1 MKNIDEQLEVI
12 KHGASEIIQEDELV
26 KKLKSGKKLVI
37 KAGLD
42 PTMPDMHLGH
52 TVVLNKLKQFQ
63 DLGHQVVFLIGD
75 YTASIGDPS
84 GRDVTRPS
92 IDSNAIKKNAK
103 IFEKEI
109 FKILSKKDTIIEFN
123 SNWLGKFDGIDLI
136 NLAASQ
142 TVARML
148 ERDDFDKRYKSKKPI
163 SIHEFLYPLLQ
174 AYDSVHLKADV
185 ELGGTDQKFNLLL
198 GRKLQEQ
205 NNIEPQICITMPI
218 LEGLDGVKKMSKS
231 YDNYISISD
240 EPKEMFGKIM
250 SISDELMWKYYN
262 LLSFIAPSEIK
273 KIKKTVINDNV
284 NPRDIKLRL
293 SEELVARFYGGKIAK
308 TCVDNFV
315 NRFSNNEVTDDIE
328 LKTIKNTNDSGVID
342 IIALITKSLNI
353 VSSTSE
359 VRRLLKQNA
368 IKIDGKIINSI
379 DYQCIDN
386 KEFLLQVGKKV
397 AYKVIIK

>member
-1 MKNIDEQLEVI
+1 MKKIDEQLEII
-12 KHGASEIIQEDELV
+12 KYGSSEIIQEDELI
-26 KKLKSGKKLVI
+26 KKLKSNRKLVV

-63 DLGHQVVFLIGD
+63 DLGHQVIFLIGD

-84 GRDVTRPS
+84 GRDVMRPS
-92 IDSNAIKKNAK
+92 IDLNTVKKNAK

-109 FKILSKKDTIIEFN
+109 YKILSKKDTIIEFN
-123 SNWLGKFDGIDLI
+123 SRWLGKLKASDLI
-136 NLAASQ
+136 SLASSQ

-148 ERDDFDKRYKSKKPI
+148 ERDDFDKRYKSNKPI

-205 NNIEPQICITMPI
+205 NNMKPQICITMPI

-240 EPKEMFGKIM
+240 NPGEMFGKIM
-250 SISDELMWKYYN
+250 SISDELMWKYFD
-262 LLSFIAPSEIK
+262 LLSSLLPLQIK
-273 KIKKTVINDNV
+273 SIKDSVEKDEV
-284 NPRDIKLRL
+284 NPRDVKLNL
-293 SEELVARFYGGKIAK
+293 GEELVARFYGEKVGKS
-308 TCVDNFV
+308 CVENFI
-315 NRFSNNEVTDDIE
+315 NRFSNKKITDDIE
-328 LKTIKNTNDSGVID
+328 QKKIKKTSNNSRI
-342 IIALITKSLNI
+342 NI
-353 VSSTSE
+353 VDLLTNSLKVIPSSSE
-359 VRRLLKQNA
+359 VRRLVKQNA
-368 IKIDGKIINSI
+368 IKVDGIIIDSIN
-379 DYQCIDN
+379 YQCVNDE
-386 KEFLLQVGKKV
+386 EFILKIGKKI
-397 AYKVIIK
+397 AFKVIIN

>member
-52 TVVLNKLKQFQ
+52 TVVLNKFKQFQ

-75 YTASIGDPS
+75 YTANIGDPS

-123 SNWLGKFDGIDLI
+123 SNWLGKFNGIDLI

-262 LLSFIAPSEIK
+262 LLSSVAPSEIK

-293 SEELVARFYGGKIAK
+293 SEELVARFYGEKIAK
-308 TCVDNFV
+308 TCLDNFV

-328 LKTIKNTNDSGVID
+328 LKTVKNTNDSGVID
-342 IIALITKSLNI
+342 IIMLITKSLNI
-353 VSSTSE
+353 ISSTSE

-368 IKIDGKIINSI
+368 IKIDGKIVDSI